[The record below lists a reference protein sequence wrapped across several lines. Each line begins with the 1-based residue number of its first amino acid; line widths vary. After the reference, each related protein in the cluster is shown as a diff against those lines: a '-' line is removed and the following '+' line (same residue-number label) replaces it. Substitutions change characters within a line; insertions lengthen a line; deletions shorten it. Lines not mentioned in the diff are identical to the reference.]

1 LIDLTTYYIDMY
13 DYSNASY
20 YDEVCD
26 VPFLGRAGA
35 AIDSLWR
42 EGNYIE
48 INWDSEIYL
57 VAVF

>member
-1 LIDLTTYYIDMY
+1 MY